1 MKTSTKDMERI
12 TGMSEKFNTDNT
24 FREFITTGKI
34 AYNRGRG
41 QRYRKYTTQS
51 LEFGL
56 ASAPSTF
63 TKLMHQL
70 TRGLDDVMTSP

>member
-24 FREFITTGKI
+24 FREFITTEKI

-41 QRYRKYTTQS
+41 QRYRKYTTVFRIWFS
-51 LEFGL
+51 ICSKHLYK
-56 ASAPSTF
+56 ANAPVDKRS
-63 TKLMHQL
+63 
-70 TRGLDDVMTSP
+70 R